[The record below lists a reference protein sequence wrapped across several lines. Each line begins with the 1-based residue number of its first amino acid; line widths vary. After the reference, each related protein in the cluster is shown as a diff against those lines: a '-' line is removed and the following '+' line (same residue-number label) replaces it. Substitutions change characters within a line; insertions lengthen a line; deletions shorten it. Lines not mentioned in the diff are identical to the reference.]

1 MNRNQIYQFR
11 EFILNTQE
19 HTLRNE
25 NCDIHLRPKAFKT
38 LVYLVER
45 QGILIKKEKLLSDL
59 WPNVIVTENTLSQC
73 IDEIRKV
80 LGDNARQPHFI
91 QTIPR
96 LGFKFIANVEVQ
108 ESGTGNRNNT
118 SNIINNDSLNFSEND
133 TVNYDPNR
141 NSKSSQLKL
150 PLLTILAV
158 LLLIVFGVWGIN
170 LINSSGFNKVS
181 LTKTFSTEKRLAVLP
196 FQNISPDSKD
206 VYLANG
212 ITEELIS
219 TLSKITGLKIIGHTS
234 LTQNVDW
241 DSSINNITE
250 NLKVEYLLTGSV
262 RKAGNKLRISVQ
274 LVDAKENITL
284 WTQDYNRDLISVFA
298 VQSDIAQSIAKEM
311 RIHLLAGDIL
321 NIEKKQTDNI
331 EAYILYLKG
340 RHEWNKRTAE
350 GFKKGF
356 EYFNHAI
363 EIDPE
368 YALAYTGLA
377 DSYSW
382 FAAYHIIPANEAYSR
397 AKLAAKKALEIDNK
411 LAEAHVS
418 LAVILRNYYSE
429 WSEAEKEFKLA
440 IKLNPN
446 IAYAHKEYSEY
457 LMIMGRFNEALSESR
472 LTLELDPLALV
483 MNANLG
489 HILYRARKYNEA
501 ILQLQK
507 TIEMKPDVF
516 LVTPYWHLGLSY
528 IQNGMIDKAIEK
540 LEKWRFSTKGNP
552 DIMAVLAYAYGKA
565 GKKNEAKNILKE
577 FNNIFDKT
585 KDYYH
590 FTKSFGLALIY
601 IGLGEKDDA
610 FEWLFK
616 ANNEKS
622 QIMFLLKTE
631 PFFDPLRTDPRFSM
645 LLKKKGFK

>member
-1 MNRNQIYQFR
+1 MNRNQIYLFG
-11 EFILNTQE
+11 EFILNTRE

-45 QGILIKKEKLLSDL
+45 QKILIKKEKLLSDL
-59 WPNVIVTENTLSQC
+59 WPNVIATENTLSQC
-73 IDEIRKV
+73 IDEIRKA

-96 LGFKFIANVEVQ
+96 LGFKFIANVDVRV
-108 ESGTGNRNNT
+108 SGIGNFNNS
-118 SNIINNDSLNFSEND
+118 SNIINNDSLSSSEND
-133 TVNYDPNR
+133 NNYTPNR
-141 NSKSSQLKL
+141 NSKS
-150 PLLTILAV
+150 
-158 LLLIVFGVWGIN
+158 
-170 LINSSGFNKVS
+170 GFNEIS
-181 LTKTFSTEKRLAVLP
+181 PTKTFSTEKRLAVLP
-196 FQNISPDSKD
+196 FKNISPDSKD
-206 VYLANG
+206 VYFANG

-234 LTQNVDW
+234 LTQNVDG

-250 NLKVEYLLTGSV
+250 NLKVQYLLTGSV
-262 RKAGNKLRISVQ
+262 RKVENKLRISVQ

-284 WTQDYNRDLISVFA
+284 WTQDYNRDLINVFA
-298 VQSDIAQSIAKEM
+298 VQSDIAQSVAKEM
-311 RIHLLAGDIL
+311 RIHLLAGDIH
-321 NIEKKQTDNI
+321 NIKKKQTDNI
-331 EAYILYLKG
+331 EAYILYLNG

-356 EYFNHAI
+356 EYFKHAI
-363 EIDPE
+363 EIDSD

-397 AKLAAKKALEIDNK
+397 AKLAAKRALEIDSN
-411 LAEAHVS
+411 LAEAHIS
-418 LAVILRNYYSE
+418 LAVILKNYYSE

-457 LMIMGRFNEALSESR
+457 LMIMGRFNEALSEGK
-472 LTLELDPLALV
+472 LTLELDPLAIV

-507 TIEMKPDVF
+507 TIEMRPGVF

-528 IQNGMIDKAIEK
+528 IQNDMIDKAVEK
-540 LEKWRFSTKGNP
+540 LKKWRFSTKGNP

-565 GKKNEAKNILKE
+565 GKKNEAKKILKE

-590 FTKSFGLALIY
+590 FTRSFGLALIY
-601 IGLGEKDDA
+601 IGLGEKDKA
-610 FEWLFK
+610 FECLLK
-616 ANNEKS
+616 AYNEKS

-645 LLKKKGFK
+645 LLQKMGFK